1 MIAAILP
8 FFHWIPSFLV
18 CISLVT
24 IGLFMIRGHLRG
36 WTERLSE
43 GITDPADLLHY
54 QSQYRRRIQTSALI
68 AIIGVLIFVGD
79 LIGQRIGAQLFG
91 VYWVIVLSLVAYLMV
106 LAVLDGLATA
116 SHTRAALAR
125 LRAQRRQLE
134 RSAAELRERP
144 LDE

>member
-1 MIAAILP
+1 VIAAVLP

-18 CISLVT
+18 CVSLVT
-24 IGLFMIRGHLRG
+24 IGVFMIRGHFRG
-36 WTERLSE
+36 WAERQAE

-54 QSQYRRRIQTSALI
+54 HSQFRRRIQTSALI
-68 AIIGVLIFVGD
+68 AIIGVLVFVGD
-79 LIGQRIGAQLFG
+79 LISKPIGAKLFG
-91 VYWVIVLSLVAYLMV
+91 VYWMIVLALVAYLIV
-106 LAVLDGLATA
+106 LAILDGLATA

-134 RSAAELRERP
+134 RNAAELRERP